1 MANNFG
7 DLFVELGTVGNS
19 KDLEKFVAKVKEGVI
34 AIERQMEL
42 QEQAGKKSKKS
53 NEEEVKGVAGVVSK
67 LGTLITTLS
76 LVGVAWNKMTDE
88 LVRTNQE
95 MLNLTRTSD
104 IALSTFQKYDT
115 LGKMFGVSG
124 LAGQLESLNQRIFEL
139 QLTGQGARGF
149 QLAGINP
156 VGMNTEDFIA
166 KLRDRVAGL
175 NDTTASYMLQQMG
188 LNPKML
194 VFLRK
199 DYEDLWQTV
208 KRYQLTEKQR
218 KEIEKL
224 NVQLQISRIK
234 MQYIKDRVVMA
245 FMPALVKISESI
257 ASIVGMFA
265 KLGNLLTK
273 NNGLG
278 LRATLLTVTALSLKF
293 KTFGNFIKDIGK
305 GLSGMISKIPIVGK
319 LFGSL
324 GKFVSKALF
333 PLLALWYILDDLAVF
348 FEGGDSLIGDVLNW
362 SKEKGSQI
370 GEAFSKMFGGDVF
383 GGLGEL
389 ANTLVDIL
397 NDILEA
403 VKKISEI
410 ILDFLTLGLWHIFKK
425 NGSDEENHP
434 YLTKF
439 RKFVFPT
446 TEEMME
452 DLTKNRF
459 VTPAMDSSVSNNK
472 TNYNNKNVKISMNNT
487 IYTTQPVGDLQNELD
502 FMQRQYALG

>member
-1 MANNFG
+1 MANNLG
-7 DLFVELGTVGNS
+7 ELFVELGTVGNS
-19 KDLEKFVAKVKEGVI
+19 KDLEKFVAKVKEGVL

-42 QEQAGKKSKKS
+42 QEQAGKKGKKS
-53 NEEEVKGVAGVVSK
+53 NEEQTKGVAGTLSK

-76 LVGVAWNKMTDE
+76 LVGVAWSKMTDE

-208 KRYQLTEKQR
+208 RRYQLTEDQR
-218 KEIEKL
+218 KEIERL

-245 FMPALVKISESI
+245 FMPALVKISESL
-257 ASIVGMFA
+257 ASIIEMFA

-273 NNGLG
+273 NNGVG
-278 LRATLLTVTALSLKF
+278 LRTTLLTVTALSLKF
-293 KTFGNFIKDIGK
+293 KTFGAFIKDMGR
-305 GLSGMISKIPIVGK
+305 GLSGIITKIPIVGR
-319 LFGSL
+319 LFAGL
-324 GKFVSKALF
+324 GKIVSKALLPF
-333 PLLALWYILDDLAVF
+333 MALYLLLDDLAVF
-348 FEGGDSLIGDVLNW
+348 LEGGDSLIGRVIDWFKQIGSEFSDAFGMMLNGQFWEGLIKLLDTVGQSIDGILRALDGVIEMLRDFLSLGLYSIVKDKALDQEGHPVLN
-362 SKEKGSQI
+362 K
-370 GEAFSKMFGGDVF
+370 VF
-383 GGLGEL
+383 
-389 ANTLVDIL
+389 T
-397 NDILEA
+397 
-403 VKKISEI
+403 S
-410 ILDFLTLGLWHIFKK
+410 
-425 NGSDEENHP
+425 
-434 YLTKF
+434 
-439 RKFVFPT
+439 VFPR
-446 TEEMME
+446 
-452 DLTKNRF
+452 LPNRDTF
-459 VTPAMDSSVSNNK
+459 MDEYNKHFTTPAMQNVSTKSNF
-472 TNYNNKNVKISMNNT
+472 NNKNVKISMKNE
-487 IYTTQPVGDLQNELD
+487 IYTNQVADELTNELD

>member
-1 MANNFG
+1 MANNLG
-7 DLFVELGTVGNS
+7 ELFVELGTVGNS
-19 KDLEKFVAKVKEGVI
+19 KDLEKFVAKVKEGVL

-42 QEQAGKKSKKS
+42 QEEAGKKGKKS
-53 NEEEVKGVAGVVSK
+53 NEEQAKGVAGTVSK

-76 LVGVAWNKMTDE
+76 LVGVAWSKMTDE

-199 DYEDLWQTV
+199 DYEYLWQTV
-208 KRYQLTEKQR
+208 RRYQLTENQR
-218 KEIEKL
+218 KEIERL

-245 FMPALVKISESI
+245 FMPALVKISESL
-257 ASIVGMFA
+257 ASIIEMFA

-278 LRATLLTVTALSLKF
+278 LRATLLTVTALALKF
-293 KTFGNFIKDIGK
+293 KTFGAFIKNIGT
-305 GLSGMISKIPIVGK
+305 GFSEMIAKIPIVGK
-319 LFGSL
+319 MFGSL
-324 GKFVSKALF
+324 GKIVTKALF

-362 SKEKGSQI
+362 GKEKGSQI

-383 GGLGEL
+383 GGLGKL
-389 ANTLVDIL
+389 ANTLIDIL
-397 NDILEA
+397 NDILET

-410 ILDFLTLGLWHIFKK
+410 IFDFLTLGLWHIFKK
-425 NGSDEENHP
+425 AGSDKENHP
-434 YLTKF
+434 VLTKI
-439 RKFVFPT
+439 RKFVAPT
-446 TEEMME
+446 QEEMME
-452 DLTKNRF
+452 YLTRNRF
-459 VTPAMDSSVSNNK
+459 VTPAMDSSITNNK
-472 TNYNNKNVKISMNNT
+472 SDVSNKNVKISMKNE
-487 IYTTQPVGDLQNELD
+487 IYTNQVADELTNELD